1 MKKYL
6 TFGILL
12 ILLGITYIYK
22 DNILKFYYDNFV
34 KETRIVKL
42 GEKNKYYR
50 DYDFAY
56 VQNTNNFEPK
66 NKQDIKNIIYTVL
79 NAGKDEFTFYCPREY
94 KECINDVKAI
104 ANDQVVLSS
113 INNYVHPFN
122 SFNNLET
129 VTDTLGKVKLT
140 ITKTYTNTDIELIND
155 TIGNIEHEIFNSS
168 LSTKDQI
175 KAIHDYIIDNSKYD
189 SNRTDNGVVEYKS
202 DTAYGPLIEGYGICG
217 GYSDAMELFLEDLNI
232 KSFKIASNSH
242 VWNAINLYD
251 TWYHLDLTWDDPVTN
266 TGDDFLDDRFFIID
280 TNTLQSI
287 EKTQHDFNT
296 EIYKEFSQ

>member
-202 DTAYGPLIEGYGICG
+202 DTAYGPC
-217 GYSDAMELFLEDLNI
+217 
-232 KSFKIASNSH
+232 
-242 VWNAINLYD
+242 
-251 TWYHLDLTWDDPVTN
+251 
-266 TGDDFLDDRFFIID
+266 
-280 TNTLQSI
+280 
-287 EKTQHDFNT
+287 
-296 EIYKEFSQ
+296 